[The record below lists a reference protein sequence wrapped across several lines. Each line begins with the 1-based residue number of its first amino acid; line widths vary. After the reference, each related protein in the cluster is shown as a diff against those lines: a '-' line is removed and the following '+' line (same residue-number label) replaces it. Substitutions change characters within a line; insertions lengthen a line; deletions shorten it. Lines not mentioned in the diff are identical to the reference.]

1 MRRIKLKDST
11 KSVTRG
17 KNNLDPLII
26 NLFGAAFASFA
37 VGAVIGYKSKR
48 VSYCLGIAGSIA
60 GIAISLL
67 VLLSNSNYDLVLWQ
81 IMRSTSFHFVISSFN
96 CYFLLISCLVW
107 LGTCMY
113 SFKYDDYANGL
124 ASLLILTML
133 SMFVIILSGDAISF
147 MIGWESMTI
156 ASFFM
161 ILHGKGKAD
170 AVRNAAFLFLAFGE
184 VSTVFIMLAFS
195 GMFSV
200 VGNFDLL
207 GIHLLHV
214 TDLMG
219 SWIFITALIGFGLK
233 MGIVPFH
240 MSEWLPIAHS
250 SAPSNASAVLSS
262 TLTLMGVYGFITIV
276 GNLTHHYELWWG
288 WVTLTVGAISA
299 LLGALFASVSEHTK
313 GLPAYSTIENNG
325 LIIIAIGVYLLAS
338 YYNLALLGGLALVA
352 ALYHCF
358 SHSISKASLFL
369 IMGWI
374 SKIKG
379 SFDLNNRNPIS
390 KTELK
395 YLYIP
400 GIITILS
407 LAAMPPLAGF
417 VSEWMILEA
426 LFQSFRFGD
435 IISQI
440 IGTLVGA
447 ISALAAGIIIIA
459 MTKAYGFGLLW
470 SGKLTTTGP
479 TIRDSSVS
487 SNSIRISFYYFAVL
501 IVGLGVAAPYV
512 LWLISNAAFQVLRFR
527 IFDVLVTGLL
537 GVPSFFV
544 ILSGKP
550 FGGFSPTFTAIFILC
565 FLIVPFIV
573 TRVGTR
579 WNIRRT
585 SGWFGGASQPLS
597 SSDIYN
603 SFGYSTPIRIML
615 KFLLRTKENIV
626 YVGTVLRPVIFSP
639 EEYFVELEV
648 LDVFKQFYDILAK
661 GFLFISSYTAKKV
674 MPGKLGIYLIYIM
687 AALIFVLLYVLLVVI

>member
-1 MRRIKLKDST
+1 MLYVMR
-11 KSVTRG
+11 
-17 KNNLDPLII
+17 
-26 NLFGAAFASFA
+26 
-37 VGAVIGYKSKR
+37 
-48 VSYCLGIAGSIA
+48 
-60 GIAISLL
+60 
-67 VLLSNSNYDLVLWQ
+67 
-81 IMRSTSFHFVISSFN
+81 
-96 CYFLLISCLVW
+96 
-107 LGTCMY
+107 
-113 SFKYDDYANGL
+113 
-124 ASLLILTML
+124 
-133 SMFVIILSGDAISF
+133 
-147 MIGWESMTI
+147 
-156 ASFFM
+156 
-161 ILHGKGKAD
+161 
-170 AVRNAAFLFLAFGE
+170 AFLFLAFGE

-573 TRVGTR
+573 TRVG
-579 WNIRRT
+579 
-585 SGWFGGASQPLS
+585 
-597 SSDIYN
+597 Y
-603 SFGYSTPIRIML
+603 
-615 KFLLRTKENIV
+615 
-626 YVGTVLRPVIFSP
+626 
-639 EEYFVELEV
+639 
-648 LDVFKQFYDILAK
+648 
-661 GFLFISSYTAKKV
+661 
-674 MPGKLGIYLIYIM
+674 
-687 AALIFVLLYVLLVVI
+687 